1 MILKVVI
8 RCFHGYSSDIPHM
21 GCSSRTTMELP
32 QNNLEQR
39 MHSAELHRP
48 SQKHLECI
56 WNTLRSNVV
65 LYSLGHAFGITTEQP
80 SDTHRNNVV
89 PNVIQDATRNYSI
102 ITFGTTLFHT
112 AIWAYLWNNPGTTSP
127 NNVVLYLS
135 RYTSGST
142 TEATPEQQ
150 A

>member
-1 MILKVVI
+1 MDFYIGGDSTVILKVVI

-48 SQKHLECI
+48 SQKHSR
-56 WNTLRSNVV
+56 LRPESPPGTRC
-65 LYSLGHAFGITTEQP
+65 SGITTEQP

-89 PNVIQDATRNYSI
+89 PNVIQDATRNYSR

-127 NNVVLYLS
+127 NTLFWGHVVLYLS
-135 RYTSGST
+135 NSSD
-142 TEATPEQQ
+142 
-150 A
+150 